1 MIFVENN
8 SFDMIFM
15 IVFFIIA
22 GTFLFMI
29 IKGISQWH
37 RNNQS
42 PRLTVKAKVVSKRMD
57 VSSHLHGDNMIA
69 HSTTFYYV
77 TFEVKSGDRLELAL
91 KGNDYGMLAENDV
104 GELTFQGTRY
114 ISFVREKMD

>member
-1 MIFVENN
+1 MILVENN

-57 VSSHLHGDNMIA
+57 VSVHLHGDNTMA

>member
-29 IKGISQWH
+29 VNGISKWH

-57 VSSHLHGDNMIA
+57 VSSHCPIFH
-69 HSTTFYYV
+69 
-77 TFEVKSGDRLELAL
+77 R
-91 KGNDYGMLAENDV
+91 
-104 GELTFQGTRY
+104 
-114 ISFVREKMD
+114 ISDSICNLDI

>member
-29 IKGISQWH
+29 INGISKWH

-57 VSSHLHGDNMIA
+57 VSSHLHGDNMMS

-91 KGNDYGMLAENDV
+91 KGSDYGMLAENDV

>member
-29 IKGISQWH
+29 INGISKWH

-57 VSSHLHGDNMIA
+57 VSSHLHGDNTMA

>member
-29 IKGISQWH
+29 VNGISKWH

-42 PRLTVKAKVVSKRMD
+42 PRLTVRAKVVSKRMD
-57 VSSHLHGDNMIA
+57 VSSHLHGDNMMS

-77 TFEVKSGDRLELAL
+77 TFEVKSGDRLEFAL

>member
-29 IKGISQWH
+29 VNGISKWH

-57 VSSHLHGDNMIA
+57 VSSHLHGDKMMA

-77 TFEVKSGDRLELAL
+77 TFEVKSGDRLEFAL